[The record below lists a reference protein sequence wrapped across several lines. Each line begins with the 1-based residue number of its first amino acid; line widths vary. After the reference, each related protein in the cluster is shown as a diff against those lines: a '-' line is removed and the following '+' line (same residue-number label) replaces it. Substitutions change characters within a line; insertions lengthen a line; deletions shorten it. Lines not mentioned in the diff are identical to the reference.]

1 MGHTYGMENGK
12 VEVGLTMPK
21 KVKQPRPRNPVFIRK
36 ATMTINDKREKVAK
50 RRHQHDMFQAKLL
63 RKELKYE

>member
-1 MGHTYGMENGK
+1 MENGK

-50 RRHQHDMFQAKLL
+50 RRHQHEMFQAKLL
-63 RKELKYE
+63 RRELKKE